1 MTEESPKEEGAENL
15 LENPWDPETLAAK
28 RKKAG
33 KPKARIKGANKPS
46 EGDPEFR
53 FKFGKAW

>member
-1 MTEESPKEEGAENL
+1 MTDEQPKEEDAEGL

-33 KPKARIKGANKPS
+33 KPKARIKGAGKPA
-46 EGDPEFR
+46 EDPEYR
-53 FKFGKAW
+53 IKFGKAW

>member
-1 MTEESPKEEGAENL
+1 MTDEPAKEPDAERL

-33 KPKARIKGANKPS
+33 KPKARIKGAGKPA
-46 EGDPEFR
+46 EEDPEFR